1 MNALLLLEKEINKCE
16 TKMGAHVARLIP
28 DVRTGAELSR
38 EPLSGTVRRAR
49 APAKLPALAAG
60 QKLTSELTYVR

>member
-1 MNALLLLEKEINKCE
+1 MNGLLLLEKEINKCE

-38 EPLSGTVRRAR
+38 ESLSGTVG
-49 APAKLPALAAG
+49 ALARR
-60 QKLTSELTYVR
+60 QNYRHSRLVKN